1 MPGLVSYSF
10 LRCVAQPVRK
20 FAYEKINLL
29 LRATSCISVTPLQK
43 HDKMIRSMDPVEVIW
58 CEVLPSI
65 VEFASKLLPPGLQ
78 NIVIHACYLSL
89 IFFLVTSRS
98 SAAVNSSG
106 HQADVWLPH
115 LCRKRPPT
123 PNAPLTIFGITA
135 TACARS
141 SNASGMRLSSAR
153 VRSCKTDAA
162 FSSRSWVSLSTSS
175 TLAFRF
181 GLGRRPAGFRAALFL
196 IRSLC

>member
-1 MPGLVSYSF
+1 MMPGLVSFSF

-89 IFFLVTSRS
+89 IFFLVTQS
-98 SAAVNSSG
+98 VE
-106 HQADVWLPH
+106 
-115 LCRKRPPT
+115 
-123 PNAPLTIFGITA
+123 
-135 TACARS
+135 
-141 SNASGMRLSSAR
+141 
-153 VRSCKTDAA
+153 RSCELQRP
-162 FSSRSWVSLSTSS
+162 SCRW
-175 TLAFRF
+175 
-181 GLGRRPAGFRAALFL
+181 LGTTPLP
-196 IRSLC
+196 

>member
-1 MPGLVSYSF
+1 MMPGLVSFSF

-89 IFFLVTSRS
+89 IS
-98 SAAVNSSG
+98 S
-106 HQADVWLPH
+106 
-115 LCRKRPPT
+115 
-123 PNAPLTIFGITA
+123 
-135 TACARS
+135 
-141 SNASGMRLSSAR
+141 
-153 VRSCKTDAA
+153 
-162 FSSRSWVSLSTSS
+162 
-175 TLAFRF
+175 
-181 GLGRRPAGFRAALFL
+181 
-196 IRSLC
+196 